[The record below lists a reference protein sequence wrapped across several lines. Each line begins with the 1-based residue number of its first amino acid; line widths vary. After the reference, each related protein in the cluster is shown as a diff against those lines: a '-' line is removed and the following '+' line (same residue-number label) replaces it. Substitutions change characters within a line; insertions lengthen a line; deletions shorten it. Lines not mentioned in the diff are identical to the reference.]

1 MLRRPM
7 AAFLALLLAPF
18 VLTAGCN
25 RPTYQG
31 EGDLTAVD
39 AGVATIAA
47 DAIPGVLE
55 AKTASFP
62 ARPPSV
68 LEGATPGTRV
78 AFRVVPEGPGF
89 VLVGIDPIGPARG
102 GMPMT
107 HDHTPR
113 HGGVVLGDED
123 VHVEIA
129 AGPDGA
135 VRVYLSDVWRRP
147 VPVEGTTGA
156 VTLHL
161 PSGARTLTL
170 APAGAALEARTD
182 RFGAESALA
191 DVMLERHGKRLD
203 TSVQLDLTGERAG
216 VPILPQTACV
226 APADATAGARAP
238 RCTITFGS
246 SFTAMAPTAGG
257 SRIAVAVTHGAISV
271 WSLPAAMMLMGLE
284 PLPPVAVPVGAHEP
298 DPRVVAPRPDGAEI
312 AIAAGP
318 TLYVYDGSSG
328 RYRRKV
334 DGPGGAIRAVAWSP
348 DGAHLLV
355 TAAGDGKA
363 HVLDAADGRVV
374 GTLAGDG
381 QVQSVA
387 FDAAGRAAAATDVGT
402 ILLADTPTAG
412 TRMLAPST
420 QALAAVAFATDRLL
434 AAGDDGVL
442 HVLDPVTGAET
453 ARSEVGSA
461 VRLLAVTPDGRHA
474 ATADAERT
482 LRVHALPDAA
492 VVERLTFHRAT
503 IGVLAWGM
511 GPTLVSGDNDATLAV
526 WDVPAAR

>member
-1 MLRRPM
+1 MLRRPI
-7 AAFLALLLAPF
+7 AAFLALHLAPF
-18 VLTAGCN
+18 VLVTGCN

-39 AGVATIAA
+39 AGVATIAS

-55 AKTASFP
+55 ATTARFP

-68 LEGATPGTRV
+68 LEGAIPGTRV
-78 AFRVVPEGPGF
+78 AFRVVPEGSGF
-89 VLVGIDPIGPARG
+89 VLVGIDPIGPAHG

-113 HGGVVLGDED
+113 HGGVVLGDAD
-123 VHVEIA
+123 SHVEIA
-129 AGPDGA
+129 AAPDGA
-135 VRVYLSDVWRRP
+135 VRVYLSDLWRRP
-147 VPVEGTTGA
+147 LPVEGTRGA

-161 PSGARTLTL
+161 PSGPRTLTL
-170 APAGAALEARTD
+170 APAESTLEARTD
-182 RFGAESALA
+182 RFEAESALA
-191 DVMLERHGKRLD
+191 DVHLERQGKRLD
-203 TSVQLDLTGERAG
+203 TSVQLDLTGKRAG
-216 VPILPQTACV
+216 VPIVPETACV
-226 APADATAGARAP
+226 APPDATAGARAP

-257 SRIAVAVTHGAISV
+257 SRIVVAVTHGAVSV
-271 WSLPAAMMLMGLE
+271 WGLPTATMLMGLE

-298 DPRVVAPRPDGAEI
+298 DPRVVAPRPDGTEI

-318 TLYVYDGSSG
+318 TLYVYDGASG

-334 DGPGGAIRAVAWSP
+334 DGPGGTIRAVAWSP
-348 DGAHLLV
+348 DGARLLV

-363 HVLDAADGRVV
+363 HVLDAAGGRVL
-374 GTLAGDG
+374 GTLAGVG

-387 FDAAGRAAAATDVGT
+387 FDATGAAAAATDVGT
-402 ILLADTPTAG
+402 VLLSDPQSGEMRTLT
-412 TRMLAPST
+412 PST
-420 QALAAVAFATDRLL
+420 QALAVVAFATDRLL

-442 HVLDPVTGAET
+442 HVLDPSTGAET
-453 ARSEVGSA
+453 ARSEIGAA

-482 LRVHALPDAA
+482 LRVHALPDAT

-503 IGVLAWGM
+503 IGVLGWGA

>member
-1 MLRRPM
+1 M
-7 AAFLALLLAPF
+7 AASLALLLAPL
-18 VLTAGCN
+18 VLTAGCS

-39 AGVATIAA
+39 AGIATIAA

-55 AKTASFP
+55 ATTARFP

-68 LEGATPGTRV
+68 LEGATAGTRV
-78 AFRVVPEGPGF
+78 AFRVVPEGSGF

-123 VHVEIA
+123 IHIEIA
-129 AGPDGA
+129 AAPDGT

-147 VPVEGTTGA
+147 LPVEGTTGA

-161 PSGARTLTL
+161 PSGARTLAL
-170 APAGAALEARTD
+170 APTGAALEARTD
-182 RFGAESALA
+182 GFGTESALA
-191 DVMLERHGKRLD
+191 DIVLERQGKRLD

-226 APADATAGARAP
+226 APAGATTGARAP

-246 SFTAMAPTAGG
+246 SFTAMAPTQG
-257 SRIAVAVTHGAISV
+257 RVVVAVTHGAVSV
-271 WSLPAAMMLMGLE
+271 WSLPAATMRMGLE
-284 PLPPVAVPVGAHEP
+284 PLPPIVVPVGAHEP

-348 DGAHLLV
+348 DGARLLV
-355 TAAGDGKA
+355 AAAGDGKA

-374 GTLAGDG
+374 GTLTGDG

-387 FDAAGRAAAATDVGT
+387 FDAAGRAAAVTDVGT
-402 ILLADTPTAG
+402 VLLVDTPTAE
-412 TRMLAPST
+412 TRTLTPST
-420 QALAAVAFATDRLL
+420 QALAVVAFATERLL

-442 HVLDPVTGAET
+442 HVLDPATGAET
-453 ARSEVGSA
+453 ARSEIGA
-461 VRLLAVTPDGRHA
+461 AIRLLAVTPDGRHA

-482 LRVHALPDAA
+482 LRVHTLPDAA
-492 VVERLTFHRAT
+492 VAERLTFHRAT
-503 IGVLAWGM
+503 IGVLAWGA